1 MSEIQTKAPLPRPAL
16 RESGVTALH
25 PPSSGEIL
33 INNRDPNGPWARI
46 KKLLSVNWENCDP
59 KYWEFQPDHRY
70 RFSIKELRHMK
81 CEKIVTTKEI
91 RLFYNAYDLTGKKMV
106 SANLLSMPYALS
118 DWLIKRRERTIRED
132 EKLEELIKQEKNLRY
147 ITPRLFGSQFFQ

>member
-1 MSEIQTKAPLPRPAL
+1 MSEIPTKAPLPRPTL

-59 KYWEFQPDHRY
+59 KYWELQPDHRY
-70 RFSIKELRHMK
+70 RFSINELRYIKH
-81 CEKIVTTKEI
+81 EKIVTDREI
-91 RLFYNAYDLTGKKMV
+91 RLFYNAYDLTGKKMEA
-106 SANLLSMPYALS
+106 ANLLRMPYALA
-118 DWLIKRRERTIRED
+118 DWLIKRREREIRE
-132 EKLEELIKQEKNLRY
+132 EKKLEELIKQEKDLKH
-147 ITPRLFGSQFFQ
+147 ITLRLFNPQFFQ